1 MLNKIKFINLLIY
14 FSFILFFNTCGTN
27 NQCGVNAKIVYQLGF
42 PGCDYL
48 IEINGSLYEANN
60 LNEWQNFLFYV
71 DTQYVDLDYVF
82 TNEISIC
89 SGLEKINIFCLRN
102 I

>member
-1 MLNKIKFINLLIY
+1 MKFFKFLI
-14 FSFILFFNTCGTN
+14 FFTFILFFNACGTN
-27 NQCGVNAKIVYQLGF
+27 NQCGVNAKIIYQLGF

-48 IEINGSLYEANN
+48 IEINELLYEANN
-60 LNEWQNFLFYV
+60 LNEWQNFLFYT
-71 DTQYVDLDYVF
+71 DTQYVDLDFTY
-82 TNEISIC
+82 TNEISNC

>member
-1 MLNKIKFINLLIY
+1 MIKT
-14 FSFILFFNTCGTN
+14 ILGVDVRKERKRYHNI
-27 NQCGVNAKIVYQLGF
+27 VNAKIIYQLGF

-48 IEINGSLYEANN
+48 IEINEQLYEADN

-71 DTQYVDLDYVF
+71 DTQYVDLDFIY
-82 TNEISIC
+82 TNEISNC